1 MAVECA
7 YIAPVFCIPFASGN
21 GSWIKVTNCSV
32 ECGGGGIQVFVR
44 DCPASANGGKECEGP
59 THKIEYCGYCP
70 CKLWL
75 PLHVMED

>member
-1 MAVECA
+1 M
-7 YIAPVFCIPFASGN
+7 APVFCIPFASGN

-44 DCPASANGGKECEGP
+44 DCSASANGGKECEGP

-75 PLHVMED
+75 TLRVMKD